1 MREGKYLTG
10 NTEDLV
16 RLEAREGFAW
26 VRINRP
32 DKRNAMNQAARDAL
46 RDALTKARGQFPVL
60 ALTGTGKSFC
70 GGIDLKE
77 VEAEALQGS
86 QAALSDW
93 RNLNAEIRE
102 HPAVFIA
109 AVNGIALGGGVTL
122 TGVCDLAIASEEA
135 EFGLPEVGFGMYPN
149 PAGPAAQL
157 SLPRK
162 RAAWMVLTAERI
174 DAQQAVDWALVNE
187 SVPASELEPRV
198 EAIARRMAQ
207 FDAAALRECKAVLDE
222 IPMRIGG
229 WREAFEV
236 GVAANTAIKASGD
249 PAAAALARFKRGERN
264 TGQG

>member
-1 MREGKYLTG
+1 MTDNLI
-10 NTEDLV
+10 
-16 RLEAREGFAW
+16 RLDPREGFAW
-26 VRINRP
+26 LRINRP
-32 DKRNAMNQAARDAL
+32 AKRNAMNQATRDAL
-46 RDALTKARGQFPVL
+46 REALAKARDEFPVL
-60 ALTGTGKSFC
+60 ALTGTGSVFC

-77 VEAEALQGS
+77 VEAEALRGS
-86 QAALSDW
+86 EAALTDW

-102 HPAVFIA
+102 HPSVFIA

-122 TGVCDLAIASEEA
+122 TGVCDLAIASHEA

-174 DAQQAVDWALVNE
+174 GAQQAVEWALINE
-187 SVPASELEPRV
+187 CVPSEQLEPRV
-198 EAIARRMAQ
+198 EAIAGRIAG
-207 FDAAALRECKAVLDE
+207 FDSAALRECKAMLDQ
-222 IPMRIGG
+222 IPMRTGG
-229 WREAFEV
+229 WREAFDAGV
-236 GVAANTAIKASGD
+236 GANAAIRVSGD